1 MKLGLKDFTTFQA
14 DLRRTFPL
22 APTPATPRSSGER
35 FGIVK
40 SMNNQVSIRPVG
52 AHEIEA
58 LSTLASRTYADA
70 FGASMSA
77 ADLAAQ
83 LAATRSEA
91 YFRSAVQT
99 DAILV
104 AVVDGGLV
112 GYVQL
117 SDVRISID
125 GAGPEDQELFA
136 LYVDVAQQGQGIG
149 NALME
154 AALRHE
160 RFVRARRIYLDVW
173 DENARAIALYMRF
186 GFKAAG
192 RRDFVVDGR
201 VVGSDLVMMR
211 DQRS

>member
-1 MKLGLKDFTTFQA
+1 ML
-14 DLRRTFPL
+14 
-22 APTPATPRSSGER
+22 
-35 FGIVK
+35 
-40 SMNNQVSIRPVG
+40 IRPIVTG
-52 AHEIEA
+52 EIEM
-58 LSTLASRTYADA
+58 LSALASRTYAAA

-83 LAATRSEA
+83 LTATRSEA
-91 YFRSAVQT
+91 YFRNAVQT

-104 AVVDGGLV
+104 AAGDAGLV

-117 SDVRISID
+117 SDVRIPIE
-125 GAGPEDQELFA
+125 GAGPDDQELFA
-136 LYVDVAQQGQGIG
+136 LYVDLARQGQGIG
-149 NALME
+149 KALLE

-173 DENARAIALYMRF
+173 DENARAIALYARF

-192 RRDFVVDGR
+192 RRDFIVDGR

-211 DQRS
+211 DQRT